1 MRGRHTMV
9 LELLRSRRRRSRC
22 VERGSSPEPLV
33 EGVIYRTPDGDGY
46 VLYATRPGP
55 ITAMAAVR

>member
-1 MRGRHTMV
+1 MV